1 MEATGFRKLFGFY
14 PKAPKRV
21 LGLLGEGFGFGG
33 EGLGPHYKGPGSLG
47 YCIATVIINLVSKSL
62 DPLSNPGPLPLP
74 GSALLYTY

>member
-1 MEATGFRKLFGFY
+1 MPETLAGLPGTAHCEAGRLPILQPKPRTLNPNY

-47 YCIATVIINLVSKSL
+47 YSSGT
-62 DPLSNPGPLPLP
+62 
-74 GSALLYTY
+74 T

>member
-1 MEATGFRKLFGFY
+1 MLHGFDVEREICAMQNRSGKGWAGAARSSSHRIRNKTLHIVDAY

-47 YCIATVIINLVSKSL
+47 
-62 DPLSNPGPLPLP
+62 
-74 GSALLYTY
+74 